1 MGNSNLAEPNFIV
14 TSIAMGTMFVRDRH
28 DNMVNLMTV
37 VRKFSELTKEYRKSQ
52 ASSGR
57 HFEDNESLVYTKN
70 VRTLSENGRLGS
82 LVLKSQGLH
91 EPFPKTEI
99 RTTWKSVV
107 GLEVSAKGCP
117 ERAPQS
123 TFEPRVGFI
132 FQKVRSVWEVRPK
145 IAIDSPHPNGSE
157 LNRVALTC

>member
-1 MGNSNLAEPNFIV
+1 MGRDVKGHVNRSGTVLLFQHC
-14 TSIAMGTMFVRDRH
+14 TIA
-28 DNMVNLMTV
+28 V
-37 VRKFSELTKEYRKSQ
+37 VALDERRET
-52 ASSGR
+52 
-57 HFEDNESLVYTKN
+57 
-70 VRTLSENGRLGS
+70 
-82 LVLKSQGLH
+82 VLKSQGLH

-157 LNRVALTC
+157 LNRVALTCRMDGDGGGGGGGTDGGSGGGEEKEKDRSS

>member
-1 MGNSNLAEPNFIV
+1 
-14 TSIAMGTMFVRDRH
+14 MF
-28 DNMVNLMTV
+28 NLMTV

-52 ASSGR
+52 ANSGR
-57 HFEDNESLVYTKN
+57 HVEDNDSL
-70 VRTLSENGRLGS
+70 
-82 LVLKSQGLH
+82 GLH

-117 ERAPQS
+117 ERTPQS

-132 FQKVRSVWEVRPK
+132 FQKVCSVWEV
-145 IAIDSPHPNGSE
+145 
-157 LNRVALTC
+157 